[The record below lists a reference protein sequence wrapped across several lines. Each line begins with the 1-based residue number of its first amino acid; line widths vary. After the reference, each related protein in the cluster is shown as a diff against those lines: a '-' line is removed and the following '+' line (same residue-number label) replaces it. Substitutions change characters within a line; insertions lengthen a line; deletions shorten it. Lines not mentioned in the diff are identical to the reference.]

1 MFKNLRT
8 STKLILLC
16 TAFITSVAVT
26 TYSLVVEKQIAIAFA
41 RKELTGSKFLAPLR
55 PIYVAVLTSAPFN
68 LSPSVSDTSVHSAL
82 EALATAQSE
91 VAATL
96 HVSGF
101 VEALSDSLIH
111 LGSAS
116 HVPKSADA
124 IDALA
129 KMQQLAARTGDSSN
143 LTLDPDL
150 DTYYVQN
157 IVVNQIPK
165 LLSLLG
171 GLAILPAQTSSRTTY
186 SRDDEA
192 HFLVLDGLIKSA
204 IDEIKDNLM
213 AAYRGSQ
220 DDALKLAVDST
231 YGTLFSAVDNYVVG
245 RRGSI
250 FGVPG

>member
-41 RKELTGSKFLAPLR
+41 RKELTGSKFLADLR

-68 LSPSVSDTSVHSAL
+68 LSPSTSDISVHEVL
-82 EALATAQSE
+82 KALATAQSE

-96 HVSGF
+96 HISGF
-101 VEALSDSLIH
+101 VEALSDSLVH
-111 LGSAS
+111 LESAS
-116 HVPKSADA
+116 PVTKSAA
-124 IDALA
+124 MDALA

-143 LTLDPDL
+143 LTLDTDL

-171 GLAILPAQTSSRTTY
+171 ELAAQHLLCRLRAGVAPASWAGEQRF
-186 SRDDEA
+186 E
-192 HFLVLDGLIKSA
+192 
-204 IDEIKDNLM
+204 
-213 AAYRGSQ
+213 
-220 DDALKLAVDST
+220 
-231 YGTLFSAVDNYVVG
+231 
-245 RRGSI
+245 
-250 FGVPG
+250 